1 MTEIPKVTRPGQ
13 ITRPGMYDVPHDLYH
28 GAEICDGPSISA
40 SGLKLVR
47 KCPAKYWWNA
57 PLNPKRPA
65 VEKRSKALNFG
76 TAAHDWLLL
85 GRLFLDGFTIID
97 DELNLNSKDG
107 KAAKAEAAESGR
119 ELLRDRDLQAIDA
132 MRKAIEAHPF
142 AGQAF
147 RNGYAEK
154 TLVWKD
160 RETGVWLRCKPD
172 FLPNALKIIPDYKTT
187 ADASPEGF
195 QKAIDTFGYFMQA
208 PLYLD
213 GIEAVFG
220 ERPAHW
226 VFVAQEKEPPYVVE
240 LHELTE
246 EALYRGSRENRTA
259 IRRFAECLSK
269 GHWPGYSTGIN
280 QIDLPAWTEKR
291 LAARH
296 DAEDAAAFETQ
307 TPKEKAA

>member
-1 MTEIPKVTRPGQ
+1 MTGVRDSSD
-13 ITRPGMYDVPHDLYH
+13 YDD
-28 GAEICDGPSISA
+28 EGPSKAKVRGDTSNAIKGARDAEFVQVA
-40 SGLKLVR
+40 SV
-47 KCPAKYWWNA
+47 PT
-57 PLNPKRPA
+57 
-65 VEKRSKALNFG
+65 G
-76 TAAHDWLLL
+76 TAA
-85 GRLFLDGFTIID
+85 
-97 DELNLNSKDG
+97 K
-107 KAAKAEAAESGR
+107 R
-119 ELLRDRDLQAIDA
+119 EQA

-172 FLPNALKIIPDYKTT
+172 FLPNALKIVPDYKTT